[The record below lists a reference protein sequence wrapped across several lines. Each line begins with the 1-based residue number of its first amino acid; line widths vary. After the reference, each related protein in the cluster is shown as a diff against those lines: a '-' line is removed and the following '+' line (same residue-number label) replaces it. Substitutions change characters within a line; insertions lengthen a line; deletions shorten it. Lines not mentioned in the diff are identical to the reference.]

1 MMEKL
6 QTHGNLLIFSRLFSP
21 QVFKIA
27 LFFFGLFV
35 CSGKDL
41 WLIIISSLI
50 SKINRLGKIFKFS
63 LSNNLSQKNNPYN
76 YINAFK
82 K

>member
-27 LFFFGLFV
+27 LFFFWFV
-35 CSGKDL
+35 CLFWEGL
-41 WLIIISSLI
+41 MV
-50 SKINRLGKIFKFS
+50 
-63 LSNNLSQKNNPYN
+63 NNNFQSHKQDQ
-76 YINAFK
+76 
-82 K
+82 